1 MGNEGHDFEVSGWH
15 WSKHTSRASGIEML
29 KITYYGDLSDQPI
42 NEYLTIK
49 HDGYAGQKAMR
60 NLIDIASESGAVISF
75 VRELDDLC
83 QVMNTAKHPAMIEYR
98 KNGKFY
104 EVMNRKW

>member
-1 MGNEGHDFEVSGWH
+1 
-15 WSKHTSRASGIEML
+15 ML
-29 KITYYGDLSDQPI
+29 KVTYYGDLSDAPI

-49 HDGYAGQKAMR
+49 HDGYPGQKAMR
-60 NLIDIASESGAVISF
+60 KLIDIASESGAVISF